1 MTKNE
6 ETEYTPSSLA
16 KTAVPSE
23 AASISF
29 RKGIFRNGKFEADKS
44 SDEETLEPN
53 WTLNNPAKYSKVIGI
68 NEVIKEKEEESRGG
82 GKVTEAEA
90 KSAEDRVNA
99 NIRNSGNEGYD
110 YATSPSFL
118 QALSDDMKG
127 AGPGDQYLTI
137 KLDTEVTVDIEDA
150 KILLN
155 YYLGE
160 PYLPKGEAPSGA
172 TEAPEAKEA
181 LTTEDLSLI
190 QDQVDPKFLD
200 PQKSPQK
207 DDGDELISAREL
219 MELPA
224 ENAYGLSLLNSESE
238 EYLDNQR
245 QSNAYGMNQR
255 VRSEGVFTPIIVREW
270 ADGTRSIY
278 DGHHRL
284 IAAFD
289 NNPDFQVPV
298 VIEKVDANFKDE
310 FPSVEPKEV
319 QTALKSNSYENLLK
333 RFGIIGDF
341 AKRIRSISFTN
352 DETGEKESSPIV
364 TYAGRPIVVVDV
376 NGVDIP
382 FYISTGSG
390 GKENVPVGKW
400 YPIFGLDKDTGWFN
414 KGGSEDVIAN
424 YYNVPSLRSAA
435 EWLDENVG
443 DIRKSSKGV
452 VPSIDKEAKTIYGKS
467 PDPLALE
474 AINKDV
480 QGGPMGSNEALA
492 TRVQTIDKLM
502 ALDSP
507 VEDAES
513 SKAEID
519 SDWQV
524 LPPKD
529 YVVLDNEFRD
539 LYVQLGFV
547 VDSFLKE
554 DLTKEEIGA
563 SRGLIAYQGM
573 YYYDINRLLRGY
585 DDDLPPDD
593 KKEAVD
599 IIDSLDDLFD
609 KAPKI
614 EKDIVVYRGIHSQYS
629 DFLMRSYEVGD
640 AFIDDAYISTSLN
653 KELAREW
660 ADTVDADF
668 EPTDDVKTPPKLLL
682 EIVVPAG
689 TRGVYVP
696 GYLGGSADYDE
707 EYEILLDR
715 GTTFVVISKTEDPD
729 GTVRTMRVAAVE
741 QWRERLEKE
750 KLPTKLSKQYFWETD
765 YNFFIF
771 NDAVLEGEVLPLIR
785 TFVSEGQYEQAGI
798 VAGRLLSSMLG
809 ALKTLSEGDRDID
822 VYNYQKIDQALKR
835 AYDALN
841 PSTTTNPNLFFSES
855 DYAKKANL
863 SNASRISMIEGYTK
877 GFNSLVSKESMLKY
891 AIGSTGRAPV
901 VPENEKPISES
912 SFDGIKS
919 LTAAIES
926 LANRESGNNRV
937 HEGAAVDGG
946 DIEDLY
952 VRVNSVVSYL
962 GGLANG
968 PKRKIRLK
976 FKLTAWAGRDQATAI
991 ESLDPANQDWLI
1003 ERRIV
1008 IKNSTVL
1015 DNGDL
1020 VEKLSDPEIVQYA
1033 TALEGTV
1040 LTYRNT
1046 IFASNGEQVDISF
1059 TRTAASDQLDIT
1071 EDVNAGPRTLNNYVT
1086 IDLPVDAT
1094 EEDITEA
1101 LRVAGVRSPRAATE
1115 EDAKV
1120 VIENKLI
1127 SIFGQGRA
1135 QNPSK
1140 PLSQGLRDQVLEDI
1154 YEEWGIGPE
1163 DVEISI
1169 DSSGFIAYKVPEEIA
1184 SKIAR
1189 KTNTA
1194 TLHHMMSITS
1204 IRSYLRK
1211 TVNNFS
1217 AMSEEAKDELIIDM
1231 IADILFGA
1239 NGESGLKSTINR
1251 YSEGKFVQGLSSTT
1265 DYKTGGADYV
1275 FLSPEKVGF
1284 SVNFSNAGNEYLR
1297 MHFDPEKA
1305 YRRLDFYANRI
1316 DSFGRRADNADVIEN
1331 AYAGAYEVMFKHGMS
1346 MDNSFGVLLN
1356 HEYRSAL
1363 LKIAKE
1369 RNITEVAGI
1378 PIERFL
1384 TTRFYPELAK
1394 IEDNY
1399 EYHAKLLGKL
1409 TDNRQVGNFVRQVN
1423 LMDTI
1428 NRAFRSPESTHD
1440 VFIDIAEEL
1449 EIEGGFKE
1457 RDVSEALIVGIT
1469 PDLYAIVQD
1478 DLTKVLYKVGMLHP
1492 SYGQNRI
1499 TKITDKKEAETILA
1513 GIINSVDKTI
1523 DDNNKFLYG
1532 ASGDYDDFDFANS
1545 LDRLALDITPNIVT
1559 SDLFSNIRDII
1570 RKHIMMIEAAHSV
1583 RRNGADQKY
1592 RQRQLAKFLTT
1603 LMTAS
1608 SHRTVTISTLEKELL
1623 GLVGDFDL
1631 ADEVK
1636 NWLANLGY
1644 TSGAS

>member
-1 MTKNE
+1 MID
-6 ETEYTPSSLA
+6 
-16 KTAVPSE
+16 V
-23 AASISF
+23 
-29 RKGIFRNGKFEADKS
+29 
-44 SDEETLEPN
+44 
-53 WTLNNPAKYSKVIGI
+53 
-68 NEVIKEKEEESRGG
+68 
-82 GKVTEAEA
+82 
-90 KSAEDRVNA
+90 
-99 NIRNSGNEGYD
+99 
-110 YATSPSFL
+110 
-118 QALSDDMKG
+118 
-127 AGPGDQYLTI
+127 
-137 KLDTEVTVDIEDA
+137 EDA

-160 PYLPKGEAPSGA
+160 PYLPKGKAPQGA
-172 TEAPEAKEA
+172 PEAPENKEA
-181 LTTEDLSLI
+181 LTTKDLSLI

-200 PQKSPQK
+200 PEQSPQR
-207 DDGDELISAREL
+207 DYGDELISAQEL
-219 MELPA
+219 MNLPA
-224 ENAYGLSLLNSESE
+224 ENTYGLSLLNSESE
-238 EYLDNQR
+238 EYLNNQR
-245 QSNAYGMNQR
+245 ESNAYGLNQLI
-255 VRSEGVFTPIIVREW
+255 RSAGVFMPIIVREW
-270 ADGTRSIY
+270 ADGTRSIL

-284 IAAFD
+284 IAAYD
-289 NNPDFQVPV
+289 NNPNFQVPV
-298 VIEKVDANFKDE
+298 VIEKVDSNFEDE
-310 FPSVEPKEV
+310 FPSAVPRKD
-319 QTALKSNSYENLLK
+319 LLK
-333 RFGIIGDF
+333 KFGIIGDF
-341 AKRIRSISFTN
+341 AKRVRSISFTN

-364 TYAGRPIVVVDV
+364 TYAGRPIIVVDV
-376 NGVDIP
+376 NGIDIP
-382 FYISTGSG
+382 FYVSTGSG
-390 GKENVPVGKW
+390 GKENVPVGQW

-414 KGGSEDVIAN
+414 KGGSEDLIAN
-424 YYNVPSLRSAA
+424 YYNVPALRAAA

-452 VPSIDKEAKTIYGKS
+452 VPSIDKEAKTIYGKV

-480 QGGPMGSNEALA
+480 QGAPMGSNEALA

-502 ALDSP
+502 ELEAP

-539 LYVQLGFV
+539 LYVKLGFV

-554 DLTKEEIGA
+554 DLTDEEIRA

-573 YYYDINRLLRGY
+573 DYYEINRLLRGQ
-585 DDDLPPDD
+585 DDDMSPDE

-599 IIDSLDDLFD
+599 VINSLDDLFD

-614 EKDIVVYRGIHSQYS
+614 EKDVVLYRGIHSQYS

-653 KELAREW
+653 KELAQEW

-668 EPTDDVKTPPKLLL
+668 EPTDGMKTPPKLLL

-715 GTTFVVISKTEDPD
+715 GTKFVVISKTEDPD

-741 QWRERLEKE
+741 QFRERLEKE
-750 KLPTKLSKQYFWETD
+750 KFPTEIPKQFFWETD
-765 YNFFIF
+765 YNFFVF
-771 NDAVLEGEVLPLIR
+771 NDAVLEGEVLPLIKAL
-785 TFVSEGQYEQAGI
+785 VDEKQYEKAGV

-809 ALKTLSEGDRDID
+809 ALKTLSDDKTGID
-822 VYNYQKIDQALKR
+822 SYNYEKIDQGLKR

-841 PSTTTNPNLFFSES
+841 PSLNATLFFLAS
-855 DYAKKANL
+855 DSPADIVRKHGVSSSDLLK
-863 SNASRISMIEGYTK
+863 GYNK
-877 GFNSLVSKESMLKY
+877 GFNSLVSKKSLLKY
-891 AIGSTGRAPV
+891 SVGPTGRPPV
-901 VPENEKPISES
+901 IPENEKPISEP
-912 SFDGIKS
+912 SFEGIKS

-952 VRVNSVVSYL
+952 VRVNSVVSYSGSL
-962 GGLANG
+962 ENA

-976 FKLTAWAGRDQATAI
+976 FRLTAWAGRDLATAI
-991 ESLDPANQDWLI
+991 QEVQDLNPANQDWLI
-1003 ERRIV
+1003 VPKIV
-1008 IKNSTVL
+1008 IKNHKVL

-1020 VEKLSDPEIVQYA
+1020 EVKESDLPIANYDTQLKGHAV
-1033 TALEGTV
+1033 
-1040 LTYRNT
+1040 TYRNML
-1046 IFASNGEQVDISF
+1046 FASNGETIDISF
-1059 TRTAASDQLDIT
+1059 IRTATPDQLDIT
-1071 EDVNAGPRTLNNYVT
+1071 EYGNAGPRALNNYVT
-1086 IDLPVDAT
+1086 IDLPFDAT

-1127 SIFGQGRA
+1127 SVFGKGRV

-1140 PLSQGLRDQVLEDI
+1140 NISHGFRAQVLEDI

-1169 DSSGFIAYKVPEEIA
+1169 DSSGYITYKVPEEIA
-1184 SKIAR
+1184 SRIAK
-1189 KTNTA
+1189 KTNTT
-1194 TLHHMMSITS
+1194 TLHHMMSMAS
-1204 IRSYLRK
+1204 IRSYLRVA
-1211 TVNNFS
+1211 VNNY
-1217 AMSEEAKDELIIDM
+1217 ATMPREVKDELAM
-1231 IADILFGA
+1231 NVVADVLFGT
-1239 NGESGLKSTINR
+1239 NGESGLKSTLNR
-1251 YSEGKFVQGLSSTT
+1251 YSEGKYVQGLSSNT
-1265 DYKTGGADYV
+1265 DFDTGGADYV
-1275 FLSPEKVGF
+1275 FLSPEKEGS
-1284 SVNFSNAGNEYLR
+1284 SVNYANAGNEYVR
-1297 MHFDPEKA
+1297 MHFNPEKA
-1305 YRRLDFYANRI
+1305 YQRLDFYANRF
-1316 DSFGRRADNADVIEN
+1316 DSFGRRGDNVDVIEN

-1356 HEYRSAL
+1356 HENRSAL

-1399 EYHAKLLGKL
+1399 EYHSKLLGKL
-1409 TDNRQVGNFVRQVN
+1409 TDDKIVGNYVKEVIFR
-1423 LMDTI
+1423 DAI
-1428 NRAFRSPESTHD
+1428 NKLFRDSESTHD
-1440 VFIDIAEEL
+1440 VFIDIAEKL
-1449 EIEGGFKE
+1449 KIEGGFTE
-1457 RDVSEALIVGIT
+1457 SEVSSTRIVGIT
-1469 PDLYAIVQD
+1469 PRLYAIVQD
-1478 DLTKVLYKVGMLHP
+1478 DLTKDLYKVGILHP
-1492 SYGQNRI
+1492 SYGQDKV
-1499 TKITDKKEAETILA
+1499 TKITGKEAETALV
-1513 GIINSVDKTI
+1513 GIINSVDETI
-1523 DDNNKFLYG
+1523 DNNYKYVH
-1532 ASGDYDDFDFANS
+1532 GDLDFANS
-1545 LDRLALDITPNIVT
+1545 LDRLEFDITPTVVT
-1559 SDLFSNIRDII
+1559 SDMFADMRSAIR
-1570 RKHIMMIEAAHSV
+1570 RHIMSIKAAHSV
-1583 RRNGADQKY
+1583 RRNGVDQMY

-1603 LMTAS
+1603 LMMAS
-1608 SHRTVTISTLEKELL
+1608 SDSTAMLSTLENEVVE
-1623 GLVGDFDL
+1623 LVGDFNL

-1636 NWLANLGY
+1636 DWLDDLGY
-1644 TSGAS
+1644 ESGAS